1 MPLFGRLT
9 WLTEHS
15 CLTCLI
21 LSSWVLPGG
30 HTQVRKTCIQFV
42 LAANSSR
49 SWEQALYGEKVKAQD
64 SGLGF
69 HDTMLAAKWHQGLRT
84 QQVPALTPP
93 MLLPLREFSSC
104 LNIIG
109 RVQRDFQRTG
119 PGLDPQ
125 CSCTFFSPFPHTLA
139 KVASLSSA
147 IPCLLLWSKSSS
159 TPPFAGS

>member
-1 MPLFGRLT
+1 MDIPKSGKHASNLF
-9 WLTEHS
+9 WL
-15 CLTCLI
+15 
-21 LSSWVLPGG
+21 P
-30 HTQVRKTCIQFV
+30 IQ
-42 LAANSSR
+42 AEAGSKHWS
-49 SWEQALYGEKVKAQD
+49 GEKVKAQD

-69 HDTMLAAKWHQGLRT
+69 HDTMLAARWHQGLRT

-109 RVQRDFQRTG
+109 RVQRDFQSTG